1 MLDMKMIV
9 AANFTGGFE
18 IVPAIYLNDFNS
30 IYHLAEEIIP
40 GFYADH
46 IDAAHLQFFVKR
58 FHAPAEIEKQVA
70 EGNLYFLFKI
80 DGLDVGYMAIYP
92 RNEYLHIS
100 ELYLLD
106 RYRSKGFG
114 KLILNYIEQI
124 AKLYPACNRLE
135 LLVSIGN
142 LRGIDFY
149 LRNGFEKKEYVLSR
163 YESGYA
169 YEDFKMV
176 KPLK

>member
-1 MLDMKMIV
+1 MKTMQ
-9 AANFTGGFE
+9 ASNLKDGFE
-18 IVPAIYLNDFNS
+18 IVSASKNEDYVAIYQ
-30 IYHLAEEIIP
+30 LAEQIIP

-58 FHAPAEIEKQVA
+58 FHAPSEIEKQVA

-80 DGLDVGYMAIYP
+80 DGVDVGYMAIYP

-100 ELYLLD
+100 KLYLLD

-142 LRGIDFY
+142 PRGIDFY

-176 KPLK
+176 KALK

>member
-1 MLDMKMIV
+1 MKTLQ
-9 AANFTGGFE
+9 ASNLKDGFE
-18 IVPAIYLNDFNS
+18 IVSASNNEDYVAIYQ
-30 IYHLAEEIIP
+30 LAKQIIP

-46 IDAAHLQFFVKR
+46 IDADHLQFFVER

-70 EGNLYFLFKI
+70 EGNLYFLFKMG
-80 DGLDVGYMAIYP
+80 GLNVGYMALYP
-92 RNEYLHIS
+92 RSEYLHIS
-100 ELYLLD
+100 KLYLLD
-106 RYRSKGFG
+106 QYRSAGYG
-114 KLILNYIEQI
+114 KIVLGHIEQI
-124 AKLYPACNRLE
+124 AQLYPACNRLE

-142 LRGIDFY
+142 PRGIDFY

>member
-1 MLDMKMIV
+1 MEAINLKE
-9 AANFTGGFE
+9 AFE
-18 IVPAIYLNDFNS
+18 IVPALNIEDYQLIYQ
-30 IYHLAEEIIP
+30 LAEQIIP

-46 IDAAHLQFFVKR
+46 IDAAHLQFFVQR
-58 FHAPAEIEKQVA
+58 FHAPTEIEKQVA

-80 DGLDVGYMAIYP
+80 AGLNVGYMALYP
-92 RNEYLHIS
+92 RSEYLHIS
-100 ELYLLD
+100 KLYLLD
-106 RYRSKGFG
+106 QYRSAGLG
-114 KLILNYIEQI
+114 KMILEYIEQI
-124 AKLYPACNRLE
+124 AQLNPLCNRLE

-142 LRGIDFY
+142 PRGIDFY

>member
-1 MLDMKMIV
+1 MKTLQ
-9 AANFTGGFE
+9 ASNSKAEFE
-18 IVPAIYLNDFNS
+18 IVSASNNEDYVAIYQ
-30 IYHLAEEIIP
+30 LAEQIIP

-46 IDAAHLQFFVKR
+46 IDAAHLQFFVQR

-80 DGLDVGYMAIYP
+80 GGLNVGYMALYP
-92 RNEYLHIS
+92 RSEYLHIS
-100 ELYLLD
+100 KLYLLD
-106 RYRSKGFG
+106 KYRSAGLG
-114 KLILNYIEQI
+114 KMILKYIEQI
-124 AKLYPACNRLE
+124 AQLNPLCNRLE

-142 LRGIDFY
+142 PRGIDFY

>member
-1 MLDMKMIV
+1 MEAINLQE
-9 AANFTGGFE
+9 AFE
-18 IVPAIYLNDFNS
+18 IVPASNIEDYQS
-30 IYHLAEEIIP
+30 IYQLAEQIIP

-46 IDAAHLQFFVKR
+46 IDAAHLQFFVQR

-70 EGNLYFLFKI
+70 DGNLYYLFKI
-80 DGLDVGYMAIYP
+80 GEVNAGYMALYP
-92 RNEYLHIS
+92 RSDYLHIS
-100 ELYLLD
+100 KLYLLD
-106 RYRSKGFG
+106 QFRSAGLG
-114 KLILNYIEQI
+114 KIILEHIEQI
-124 AKLYPACNRLE
+124 AQLNPLCNRLE

-142 LRGIDFY
+142 PRGIDFY